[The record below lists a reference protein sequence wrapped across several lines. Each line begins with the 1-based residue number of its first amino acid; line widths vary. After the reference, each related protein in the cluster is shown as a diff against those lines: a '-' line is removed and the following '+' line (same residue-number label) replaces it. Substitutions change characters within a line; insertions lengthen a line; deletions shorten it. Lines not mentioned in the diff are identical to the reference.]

1 MTFYLCPQQ
10 VSFPGMEVAAPQ
22 RHPLMAGLDEDTF
35 TPVLT
40 DPFLMTTEGGDGAL
54 VATGGVGGVLAA
66 EEGYCDTLT
75 GREVVGKLTL
85 EGPALK
91 IRILL
96 LKVSTVEW

>member
-1 MTFYLCPQQ
+1 MNSTAFNVEQTICAFTYLCPQQ

-22 RHPLMAGLDEDTF
+22 RHPLMAVLAEDTF
-35 TPVLT
+35 TSVLT

-75 GREVVGKLTL
+75 GTL
-85 EGPALK
+85 SKSQTAFNLK
-91 IRILL
+91 
-96 LKVSTVEW
+96 S